1 MDKFDVYKDLAVRT
15 NGDVYIGV
23 VGPVRTGKSTF
34 ITKFTEEIVIP
45 NLSGKNK
52 KQIAVDEMPQSGSGK
67 TVTTT
72 EPKFVPSEAVKITL
86 KGKMQ
91 ARIRLIDCVGYMV
104 DGAQGDRDENGD
116 RMVKTP
122 WSKEPLPFKQAGE
135 IGTEKVISEHST
147 IGILV
152 TTDGSILDIPRESYE
167 VAEKRAV
174 DKLNECGKP
183 FVIVLNTK
191 NPESDGAKKLCED
204 LSDKYGVKTVAM
216 DVLNASAE
224 NLTEVIKNVLFEF
237 PMKSFDID
245 LPKWM
250 RVLPADTGLVANVIA
265 AVKEIAPS
273 VEKMKHY
280 GLIEGAL
287 NGVEGVKTVEEKATD
302 MASGAATFSVTPN
315 DGAFY
320 SLISELSGEEISD
333 EFKLMSYV
341 KDLNVAKQNYKKLKD
356 ALFEA
361 DENGYGVVVPD
372 KTEMTLEEPAV
383 VKQGGRYGVKLKAK
397 ASCMHLI
404 KINLDADVTPISGT
418 EKQCADFAEFLKN
431 EYSENPEKVWKTN
444 VFGKPLST
452 LVLEEIASKVGSM
465 KEETKAKMRKTV
477 TRIVNEGRGGVIC
490 ILL

>member
-34 ITKFTEEIVIP
+34 ITKFTEEIIIP

-52 KQIAVDEMPQSGSGK
+52 KQIAVDEMPQSGSGR
-67 TVTTT
+67 TITTT
-72 EPKFVPSEAVKITL
+72 EPKFVPGEAVKITV

-91 ARIRLIDCVGYMV
+91 AKIRLIDCVGYMI
-104 DGAQGDRDENGD
+104 DGAQGATDENGD

-122 WSKEPLPFKQAGE
+122 WNDEPIPFKQAGE
-135 IGTEKVISEHST
+135 IGTERVISEHST

-152 TTDGSILDIPRESYE
+152 TTDGSILDIPRESYAA
-167 VAEKRAV
+167 AEKKAV
-174 DKLNECGKP
+174 EKLSASGKP
-183 FVIVLNTK
+183 FVIVLNCK
-191 NPESDGAKKLCED
+191 DPLSDGAQKLAAE
-204 LSDKYGVKTVAM
+204 LSDNYGVKTVAM
-216 DVLNASAE
+216 NVLNAAAE
-224 NLTEVIKNVLFEF
+224 DLTEVIKSVLLEF
-237 PMKSFDID
+237 PMKSFDIE

-250 RVLPADTGLVANVIA
+250 RVLPADTGLIANVIS
-265 AVKEIAPS
+265 AVKEIAPA

-280 GLIEGAL
+280 ALIEGAL
-287 NGVEGVKTVEEKATD
+287 KGVEGVKSVEEKVTD
-302 MASGAATFSVTPN
+302 MALGAATFAVTPQKS
-315 DGAFY
+315 AFY
-320 SLISELSGEEISD
+320 DLIGDLAGEEIND

-341 KDLNVAKQNYKKLKD
+341 KDLSVAKKSYKKLKD
-356 ALFEA
+356 ALNEV

-383 VKQGGRYGVKLKAK
+383 VKQGGRYGVKIKAN

-418 EKQCADFAEFLKN
+418 EKQCADFAEFLKT
-431 EYSENPEKVWKTN
+431 EYGENPDKVWKTN

-452 LVLEEIASKVGSM
+452 LVLEEIAGKVGSM

>member
-34 ITKFTEEIVIP
+34 ITKFTEEIVVP
-45 NLSGKNK
+45 NLSGKNR
-52 KQIAVDEMPQSGSGK
+52 KQIAVDEMPQSGSGR
-67 TVTTT
+67 TITTT
-72 EPKFVPSEAVKITL
+72 EPKFVPSEAVKITV

-91 ARIRLIDCVGYMV
+91 AKIRLIDCVGYMV

-122 WSKEPLPFKQAGE
+122 WQKDPIPFKKAGE
-135 IGTEKVISEHST
+135 IGTEKVITEHST

-152 TTDGSILDIPRESYE
+152 TTDGSILDIPRDNYE
-167 VAEKRAV
+167 DAEKRAI

-183 FVIVLNTK
+183 FVIVLNCK
-191 NPESDGAKKLCED
+191 NPNSENAKNLSEE

-216 DVLNASAE
+216 NVLEANSE
-224 NLTEVIKNVLFEF
+224 ELTEVIKSVLLEF
-237 PMKSFDID
+237 PMKSFDVD

-250 RVLPADTGLVANVIA
+250 RVLPADTGLISSVIGK
-265 AVKEIAPS
+265 VKEIAP
-273 VEKMKHY
+273 VIEKMKHY
-280 GLIEGAL
+280 NVIESAL
-287 NGVEGVKTVEEKATD
+287 KEIEGVKSVEEKVAD
-302 MASGAATFSVTPN
+302 MSTGAVTFTIIPEN
-315 DGAFY
+315 GAFY
-320 SLISELSGEEISD
+320 NLISDLAGEEIND
-333 EFKLMSYV
+333 EFRLISYV
-341 KDLNVAKQNYKKLKD
+341 KDLKVAKQNYKKLKD
-356 ALFEA
+356 ALLQV

-372 KTEMTLEEPAV
+372 KTEMVLEEPSV
-383 VKQGGRYGVKLKAK
+383 VKQGGRYGVKLRAK

-418 EKQCADFAEFLKN
+418 EKQCADFAEFLKS
-431 EYSENPEKVWKTN
+431 EYGENPEKVWKTN

-452 LVLEEIASKVGSM
+452 LVLEEIAGKVESM

>member
-34 ITKFTEEIVIP
+34 ITKFTEEIIIP

-52 KQIAVDEMPQSGSGK
+52 KQIAVDEMPQSGSGR
-67 TVTTT
+67 TITTT
-72 EPKFVPSEAVKITL
+72 EPKFVPSEAVKITV

-91 ARIRLIDCVGYMV
+91 AKIRLIDCVGYMV
-104 DGAQGDRDENGD
+104 DGAQGATDESGE

-122 WSKEPLPFKQAGE
+122 WNDEPIPFTQAGE
-135 IGTEKVISEHST
+135 IGTERVISEHST
-147 IGILV
+147 IGVLV
-152 TTDGSILDIPRESYE
+152 TTDGSISDIPRESYAA
-167 VAEKRAV
+167 AEKRAA
-174 DKLNECGKP
+174 DKLNASGKP

-191 NPESDGAKKLCED
+191 NPSSEGVQKLSAE
-204 LSDKYGVKTVAM
+204 LSDRYGVKTVAM
-216 DVLNASAE
+216 DVLNARADD
-224 NLTEVIKNVLFEF
+224 LTEVIKSVLLEF

-250 RVLPADTGLVANVIA
+250 RVLPADTGLIGSVIA
-265 AVKEIAPS
+265 AVKEIAPA

-287 NGVEGVKTVEEKATD
+287 KGVEGVKSVEEKVTD
-302 MASGAATFSVTPN
+302 MALGAATFAVTPQK
-315 DGAFY
+315 GAFY
-320 SLISELSGEEISD
+320 DLISDLAGEEIND

-341 KDLNVAKQNYKKLKD
+341 KDLSVAKKSYKKLKD
-356 ALFEA
+356 ALFEV

-372 KTEMTLEEPAV
+372 KTEMTLEEPSV
-383 VKQGGRYGVKLKAK
+383 VKQGGRYGVKIKAK

-431 EYSENPEKVWKTN
+431 EYGENPDKVWKTN

-452 LVLEEIASKVGSM
+452 LVLEEIAGKVGSM